1 MKKKKR
7 ERDSERHSEDT
18 QLYRGEKGRKK
29 KSKGNNNNNNGL
41 RCDLGDAYPV
51 GRKQKKKKA
60 FVELK

>member
-29 KSKGNNNNNNGL
+29 KVKETTTTTTTTTTTVFAATL
-41 RCDLGDAYPV
+41 VMRTP
-51 GRKQKKKKA
+51 
-60 FVELK
+60 